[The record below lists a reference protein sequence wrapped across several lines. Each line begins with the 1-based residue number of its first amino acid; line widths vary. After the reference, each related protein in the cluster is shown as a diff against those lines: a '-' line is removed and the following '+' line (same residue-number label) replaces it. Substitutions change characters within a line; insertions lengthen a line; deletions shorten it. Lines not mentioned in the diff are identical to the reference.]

1 MQHDKH
7 HNSPVKIVAGE
18 NTTENFNEQVEAA
31 PVINQ
36 LNNKEIV
43 MEEIGFQNSIAPQ
56 DGANETTFCNA
67 EETVVES
74 VDEVTFEKDRRYPN
88 SSYAY
93 EMACLGSLYDGT
105 FFEDLWSVDEAKNL
119 SMESSRDE
127 NRDGNDN

>member
-18 NTTENFNEQVEAA
+18 NTTGNFNEQMETA
-31 PVINQ
+31 PVS
-36 LNNKEIV
+36 NN
-43 MEEIGFQNSIAPQ
+43 
-56 DGANETTFCNA
+56 NENKAMNTRNNRNA

-74 VDEVTFEKDRRYPN
+74 VDEVTFEKEGCYPN
-88 SSYAY
+88 SSYSY

>member
-18 NTTENFNEQVEAA
+18 NANERENEQQNAA
-31 PVINQ
+31 IVSNSNENKAMNTTNNQ
-36 LNNKEIV
+36 SS
-43 MEEIGFQNSIAPQ
+43 MAPQ
-56 DGANETTFCNA
+56 VGVNETALGNA

-74 VDEVTFEKDRRYPN
+74 VDEVTFEKEGCYPN
-88 SSYAY
+88 SSYSY